1 MNVSDVISRARTL
14 LNDTDATGYRWSQ
27 QDLIDYIN
35 DAQRMIAVL
44 RPDSSSGT
52 TVATLVAGTKQ
63 TIPSGG
69 FRILDIPRNIGSD
82 GSTPGR
88 AIRIV
93 DRDVLDQFEPGWH
106 SATKKSEVKHYTYD
120 ERFPLEY
127 FVYPPVNAGVK
138 IEVRFGKFPTVLTA
152 TGDALSISD
161 AYFEV
166 ILNYVMYR
174 CYLKDAEFS
183 GNAALAAQYLQAASG
198 LLGVKIGKDN
208 AFSPKTNRQG
218 GDPNVAAAQMGG
230 VV

>member
-1 MNVSDVISRARTL
+1 MNVSDVINRARSL
-14 LNDTDATGYRWSQ
+14 LNDTDATGYRWTNA
-27 QDLIDYIN
+27 DLIDYIN

-52 TVATLVAGTKQ
+52 SVSTLVAGTKQ
-63 TIPSGG
+63 SIPSGG
-69 FRILDIPRNIGSD
+69 FRLLDIPRNVAAD

-93 DRDVLDQFEPGWH
+93 GRDILDQFEPGWH
-106 SATKKSEVKHYTYD
+106 AATKKTEVKHYIYD

-138 IEVRFGKFPTVLTA
+138 IEVRFSKYPTVLTQ
-152 TGDALSISD
+152 TSDALFSD

-166 ILNYVMYR
+166 ILNYTMYR
-174 CYLKDAEFS
+174 SYMRDAEFS
-183 GNAALAAQYLQAASG
+183 NNAQLASQYLQAASG

-218 GDPNVAAAQMGG
+218 GDPNVAAAQIGG